1 MTNARCI
8 VGVPGRLAYQRAF
21 FLHRAH
27 DKRRRESAR
36 RRRWLRKLPADDRDA
51 QKKALT
57 FHLLTGETFMSSR
70 NGREENEAEKSNG
83 RSTMKKITT
92 LAILSAAALMLPAC
106 NENSSTEAIKE
117 KADDAKKAIET
128 NAEQA
133 KEAASKKIDEATEKA
148 KAAAPAAA
156 AAVDNMAEKAKD
168 ATSNAAD
175 ATKNAGERG
184 VNKVEDAA
192 QNAVDADEECR
203 GFAVALSDC
212 FS

>member
-1 MTNARCI
+1 VHSSCTARTI
-8 VGVPGRLAYQRAF
+8 KEDAKG
-21 FLHRAH
+21 
-27 DKRRRESAR
+27 AR
-36 RRRWLRKLPADDRDA
+36 RRRLLRKLPADHRDA

-57 FHLLTGETFMSSR
+57 FHLLTGETFMCSR
-70 NGREENEAEKSNG
+70 NGREENEAEKSNR

-128 NAEQA
+128 NAEQE

-192 QNAVDADEECR
+192 QNAVDAAKN
-203 GFAVALSDC
+203 AVASP
-212 FS
+212 SP

>member
-1 MTNARCI
+1 VNSSN
-8 VGVPGRLAYQRAF
+8 F
-21 FLHRAH
+21 FGEL
-27 DKRRRESAR
+27 KRRNVIRMAR
-36 RRRWLRKLPADDRDA
+36 LYLVGAWLVVQIAGTALPMFGA

-57 FHLLTGETFMSSR
+57 FHLLTSETFMYSR
-70 NGREENEAEKSNG
+70 NGREENEAEKSKG

-117 KADDAKKAIET
+117 KSEDAKKAIET

-175 ATKNAGERG
+175 ATKNAGERA

-192 QNAVDADEECR
+192 QNAVDAAKN
-203 GFAVALSDC
+203 AVASP
-212 FS
+212 SP